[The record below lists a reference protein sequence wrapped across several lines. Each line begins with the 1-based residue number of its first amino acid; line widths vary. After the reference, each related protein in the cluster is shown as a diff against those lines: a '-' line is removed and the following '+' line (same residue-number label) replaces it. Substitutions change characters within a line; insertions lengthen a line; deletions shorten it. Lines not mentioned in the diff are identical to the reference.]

1 MNPIKKQLA
10 VLEEKEQKHQQCKRE
25 SSTES
30 QHKLPRNKRKPRTNR
45 ISSYQQQQ
53 YPTVSDLDTRT
64 KERRE
69 RKTQS
74 DNDQAAD
81 KKTIPNQTS
90 NGRDAR
96 KQAISGTIA
105 WGPTPGNIPQSNWQ
119 DIQPAQP
126 QQSRPWA
133 PPSQSQDL
141 K

>member
-1 MNPIKKQLA
+1 MTPIKKQLA
-10 VLEEKEQKHQQCKRE
+10 VLEEKEQKHQQYKRE

-90 NGRDAR
+90 NGRDAHFR
-96 KQAISGTIA
+96 DHCLGTN
-105 WGPTPGNIPQSNWQ
+105 PRQYTTVHWQ
-119 DIQPAQP
+119 DFQPAQP